1 MTASSSLPASPA
13 RSQQVIA
20 LGALVLGAM
29 AMGISP
35 VFVRE
40 AEVGPYTSAFY
51 RVGLSLPLLWL
62 WGRIEI
68 RRLGP
73 AASDAGWTLPILLAG
88 LFFAGDLFFWHLA
101 IMKTSIASAT
111 LLATMAPVWVALLSG
126 IVIGER
132 VTRATF
138 VGLAACIAGAA
149 LLVGSNLQSGQ
160 GGADHLLGD
169 LYGLATSAFFGF
181 YFLAVRVARRTAPS
195 GAILFRS
202 TVITAAIL
210 AIVAVTF
217 EHVYLPQTLGGV
229 LSLLALAN
237 VSHVGG
243 QGLLT
248 FALGTL
254 SAAFSSLVI
263 FLEAVF
269 AAFFAWVLFHES
281 LSALQFGGGLLI
293 LIGVFIARPR

>member
-1 MTASSSLPASPA
+1 MTASPALPSDVL
-13 RSQQVIA
+13 RSRQIIA
-20 LGALVLGAM
+20 FGALVLGAL

-40 AEVGPYTSAFY
+40 ADVGPYTSAFY
-51 RVGLSLPLLWL
+51 RVGLSLPLLWV
-62 WGRIEI
+62 WGRLEV

-73 AASDAGWTLPILLAG
+73 AASDAGWTTPILLAG
-88 LFFAGDLFFWHLA
+88 VFFAGDLFFWHLA

-138 VGLAACIAGAA
+138 VGLAACIAGAV
-149 LLVGSNLQSGQ
+149 LLVESNWQ
-160 GGADHLLGD
+160 GGAGGTDHLLGD

-202 TVITAAIL
+202 TAITAVIL
-210 AIVAVTF
+210 AAVALAF
-217 EHVYLPQTLGGV
+217 ERVYLPQTLGGA

-263 FLEAVF
+263 FMEAVF
-269 AAFFAWVLFHES
+269 AAFFAWLMFHES
-281 LSALQFGGGLLI
+281 LSSMQFGGGLLI
-293 LIGVFIARPR
+293 LVGVFIARPR

>member
-1 MTASSSLPASPA
+1 MTASPTLPAETV
-13 RSQQVIA
+13 RSRQIIA
-20 LGALVLGAM
+20 FSALVLGAM
-29 AMGISP
+29 AMGVSP

-40 AEVGPYTSAFY
+40 ADVGPYTSAFY

-62 WGRIEI
+62 WGRIEV

-73 AASDAGWTLPILLAG
+73 TASDAGWTLPILLAG
-88 LFFAGDLFFWHLA
+88 VFFAADLFFWHLA

-126 IVIGER
+126 VVIGER

-138 VGLAACIAGAA
+138 VGLAACIAGAV
-149 LLVGSNLQSGQ
+149 LLVGSNLQAGQ
-160 GGADHLLGD
+160 GGTDHLLGD
-169 LYGLATSAFFGF
+169 LYGLATSVFFGL

-202 TVITAAIL
+202 TVITSAIL
-210 AIVAVTF
+210 AVVALVF
-217 EHVYLPQTLGGV
+217 ERVYLPQTVLGAA
-229 LSLLALAN
+229 SLVALAG

-269 AAFFAWVLFHES
+269 AAFFAWVIFHES
-281 LSALQFGGGLLI
+281 LSGLQFGGGLLI
-293 LIGVFIARPR
+293 LVGVFVARPR